1 MFMHSYQIPC
11 LNGGEGGI
19 WGERGGR
26 GVEGKEG
33 DTKYKL
39 FFNFPDKLNY
49 QLFTFAF
56 ILLIWDIYG
65 INSV

>member
-1 MFMHSYQIPC
+1 MHSYQIPC

-26 GVEGKEG
+26 GVAGKEG
-33 DTKYKL
+33 DIKYKL
-39 FFNFPDKLNY
+39 FLNFPDKLKY

-56 ILLIWDIYG
+56 ILHIWDIYG